1 MKVRKIITPSILE
14 WHNGQL
20 PFSVNRLNKLIR
32 TVLFSSGF
40 FFTLSCQLH
49 AEEYF
54 NPALLSVGEEQ
65 PTAAVVADLSH
76 FEAGA
81 QAPGIYRVSV
91 YVNNYFIDDRD
102 VDFSLN
108 DKNELMPNFT
118 VADYEYMGLRSSA
131 VPQLTAE
138 DKNTPVNDIRQ
149 LIPAARLDFNFSEQR
164 LDISIPQM
172 LVKQRARGETAP
184 ASWNQGLPAALLNYN
199 ISGNQSRRLA
209 GQQGTSEVLYANLRG
224 GLNLGPWRLRSYS
237 TYQQRSDSRQ
247 GGSSS
252 FDVISTYLQR
262 DIHAIKGQLI
272 LGDSATP
279 ADVFDSVQFQ
289 GGQLVSD
296 DSMLPDSLRG
306 FAPVIR
312 GVSESG
318 AEVTIRQ
325 NGSVIYQSYVPP
337 GPFEINDLYPA
348 SLSGD
353 LVVTV
358 KENDGSER
366 TFSQP
371 YSSIAIMQ
379 REGQLKYAMT
389 IGKLRNSGGAITT
402 GAAKFVQGTLIYGLP
417 NAITVY
423 GGMQLA
429 KEYLSASAGIG
440 LGIGRLGAISAD
452 ITQSSATLPNGEKS
466 QGQSYRLRYSRSIV
480 ETGTSVSLAAYRYST
495 EGYYTLQD
503 AMTNPADGLN
513 GALNR
518 NYRPRGEFQVM
529 LNQSLGD
536 AGSMY
541 VSGSQ
546 RDYWNKPGNL
556 RTYTLGYNTNL
567 FGVSYGL
574 NLSQSQDSDSG
585 KEDRR
590 LALTASVPLSR
601 WLAGDS
607 RNSMQL
613 NYGMAHTKGQGTTQQ
628 AGLSGNALDNQLNY
642 NVSQT
647 LGNDNDTSNLS
658 ASYRGNSG
666 TVSAGYNRSQAQEQ
680 INYGLRGGIV
690 AHPYGVTL
698 SQEMSDTVALVRAPG
713 AANIKVNNQTGLSTD
728 WRGYAVM
735 PYMSPYRRTD
745 ISLDPQG
752 LGTNVALDQT
762 STSVTPTR
770 GAVVLADFKTQRGH
784 QVMMTLRKANGDYVP
799 FGATAKLLLNKG
811 EQNNGSIVGDEGLL
825 YISGMPDSGSL
836 EVQWG
841 RGADASCKVN
851 FNLKSASEN
860 QMDGVPLQVQ
870 SVCQNSEEV

>member
-1 MKVRKIITPSILE
+1 MESKS
-14 WHNGQL
+14 
-20 PFSVNRLNKLIR
+20 KLIIKFSPLSAKR
-32 TVLFSSGF
+32 FKNGSLECTSYCSVFFAGIAFLLFNPANAGV
-40 FFTLSCQLH
+40 
-49 AEEYF
+49 YF
-54 NPALLSVGEEQ
+54 NPAFLSVGNRASIVESL
-65 PTAAVVADLSH
+65 ADLSH
-76 FEAGA
+76 FEKGY
-81 QAPGIYRVSV
+81 QAAGIYRVSI
-91 YVNNYFIDDRD
+91 Y
-102 VDFSLN
+102 LN
-108 DKNELMPNFT
+108 DVYLSDEDVEFANDKSNALYPKFSREK
-118 VADYEYMGLRSSA
+118 YESMGIIFNSKDDLDKIPDDEIIKDLGEIIPSA
-131 VPQLTAE
+131 S
-138 DKNTPVNDIRQ
+138 
-149 LIPAARLDFNFSEQR
+149 ARFNFSQLR
-164 LDISIPQM
+164 LDLSVPQILISRQ
-172 LVKQRARGETAP
+172 ARGYVDP
-184 ASWNQGLPAALLNYN
+184 SSWEAGLPAALLNYN
-199 ISGNQSRRLA
+199 ISGNQTRQLDVREDKS
-209 GQQGTSEVLYANLRG
+209 QSLYASLRG
-224 GLNLGPWRLRSYS
+224 GLNLGYWRLRSYA
-237 TYQQRSDSRQ
+237 TYQQRLNSYQRVKD
-247 GGSSS
+247 
-252 FDVISTYLQR
+252 FNIISTYLQR
-262 DIHAIKGQLI
+262 DIHSIKGQLT

-440 LGIGRLGAISAD
+440 LGIGRLGAVSAD

-503 AMTNPADGLN
+503 AMTNPADALN

-541 VSGSQ
+541 ISGSQ

-556 RTYTLGYNTNL
+556 RTYTLGYNTNV

-613 NYGMAHTKGQGTTQQ
+613 NYGMAHAKGQGTTQQ

-647 LGNDNDTSNLS
+647 LGNDNNTSNLS

-735 PYMSPYRRTD
+735 PYMTPYRRTH

-799 FGATAKLLLNKG
+799 FGATAKLLLNEG

-841 RGADASCKVN
+841 RGADASCQVR

>member
-1 MKVRKIITPSILE
+1 MKHNIMHILP
-14 WHNGQL
+14 
-20 PFSVNRLNKLIR
+20 PFSGSIGLSPLASVISLAIYASNVVLIDNAY
-32 TVLFSSGF
+32 
-40 FFTLSCQLH
+40 
-49 AEEYF
+49 AEDYF
-54 NPALLSVGEEQ
+54 NPALLAMPGEQMPEGI
-65 PTAAVVADLSH
+65 VADLSH
-76 FEAGA
+76 FSAGG
-81 QAPGIYRVSV
+81 QAPGEYPVKV
-91 YVNNYFIDDRD
+91 YVNNQYIDEAGIFFDAD
-102 VDFSLN
+102 EN
-108 DKNELMPNFT
+108 DKLYPKLT
-118 VADYEYMGLRSSA
+118 IADYEKYGLQINSIEALRVLPSNQI
-131 VPQLTAE
+131 V
-138 DKNTPVNDIRQ
+138 KNIRDY
-149 LIPAARLDFNFSEQR
+149 IPAASTNFRFFEQR

-172 LVKQRARGETAP
+172 LMQRRVRGEVDP
-184 ASWNQGLPAALLNYN
+184 ATWDNGLSAAMLNYTVT
-199 ISGNQSRRLA
+199 GNQTRELSKQ
-209 GQQGTSEVLYANLRG
+209 GGTSQTIFSYMRG
-224 GLNLGPWRLRSYS
+224 GLNAGAWRLRSNA
-237 TYQQRSDSRQ
+237 TFQRSQ
-247 GGSSS
+247 SSS
-252 FDVISTYLQR
+252 QGSNDSFNVISTYLQR
-262 DIHAIKGQLI
+262 DVRAIKGQLI
-272 LGDSATP
+272 LGETATP

-337 GPFEINDLYPA
+337 GPFEINDLYPS

-440 LGIGRLGAISAD
+440 LGIGRLGAVSAD

-503 AMTNPADGLN
+503 AMTNPSDALN

-546 RDYWNKPGNL
+546 RDYWNKAGNL
-556 RTYTLGYNTNL
+556 RTYTLGYNTNV

-613 NYGMAHTKGQGTTQQ
+613 NYGMAHAKGQGTTQQ

-647 LGNDNDTSNLS
+647 LGNDNNTSNLS

-735 PYMSPYRRTD
+735 PYMTPYRRTD

-752 LGTNVALDQT
+752 LGTSVALDQT

-799 FGATAKLLLNKG
+799 FGATAKLLLKEG

-841 RGADASCKVN
+841 RGADASCQVR

>member
-1 MKVRKIITPSILE
+1 MD
-14 WHNGQL
+14 
-20 PFSVNRLNKLIR
+20 NKLKFKKCIDGTHENVMPCTLTFLNQAIR
-32 TVLFSSGF
+32 FIIYSGF
-40 FFTLSCQLH
+40 TVTLLASSAY
-49 AEEYF
+49 AEDYF
-54 NPALLSVGEEQ
+54 NPALLSVGSGSVSNGA
-65 PTAAVVADLSH
+65 PADLSH
-76 FEAGA
+76 FQVGG
-81 QAPGIYRVSV
+81 QASGVYRVSIIFNNQ
-91 YVNNYFIDDRD
+91 YVEDRD
-102 VDFSLN
+102 VTFFLDA
-108 DKNELMPNFT
+108 DNELMPTFT
-118 VADYEYMGLRSSA
+118 VADYEQLGVRIDA
-131 VPQLTAE
+131 VPALSHLAAE
-138 DKNTPVNDIRQ
+138 DEVQDIRQ
-149 LIPAARLDFNFSEQR
+149 AIPAANIDFQFSSQQ
-164 LDISIPQM
+164 LNISVPQM
-172 LVKQRARGETAP
+172 LTKRRPQGEVD
-184 ASWNQGLPAALLNYN
+184 SSQWNQGVTAALLNYSL
-199 ISGNQSRRLA
+199 SGNQTRYSGNSQNTRN
-209 GQQGTSEVLYANLRG
+209 SLYANLRG
-224 GLNLGPWRLRSYS
+224 GINLGGWRLRNYS
-237 TYQQRSDSRQ
+237 VYQQQSVVRGGNRSE
-247 GGSSS
+247 
-252 FDVISTYLQR
+252 FNVISTYLQR
-262 DIHAIKGQLI
+262 DIHAIKGQLV
-272 LGDSATP
+272 LGDSSTP

-289 GGQLVSD
+289 GGQLISD
-296 DSMLPDSLRG
+296 DSMLPQSQRG
-306 FAPVIR
+306 FAPIIR

-318 AEVTIRQ
+318 GEVTVRQ
-325 NGSVIYQSYVPP
+325 NGSVIYQTYVPP
-337 GPFEINDLYPA
+337 GAFEINDLYPA
-348 SLSGD
+348 TLSGD

-440 LGIGRLGAISAD
+440 LGIGRLGAVSAD

-503 AMTNPADGLN
+503 AMTNPADALN

-556 RTYTLGYNTNL
+556 RTYTLGYNTNV

-613 NYGMAHTKGQGTTQQ
+613 NYGMAHAKGQGTTQQ

-647 LGNDNDTSNLS
+647 LGNDNNTSNLS

-735 PYMSPYRRTD
+735 PYMTPYRRTD

-752 LGTNVALDQT
+752 LGTSVALDQT

-799 FGATAKLLLNKG
+799 FGATAKLLLKEG

-841 RGADASCKVN
+841 RGADASCQVR

>member
-1 MKVRKIITPSILE
+1 MRKNNKENNKENNNEKYIPSNLRVKLLNFFVRHAIFTGGVFLSL
-14 WHNGQL
+14 NG
-20 PFSVNRLNKLIR
+20 
-32 TVLFSSGF
+32 TVL
-40 FFTLSCQLH
+40 
-49 AEEYF
+49 ADEYF
-54 NPALLSVGEEQ
+54 NPALLSMQGQDVNSD
-65 PTAAVVADLSH
+65 VADLSH
-76 FEAGA
+76 FSSGA
-81 QAPGIYRVSV
+81 QLPGEYRVSL
-91 YVNNYFIDDRD
+91 YINDQFIGDEKVNFIAGDGKQLLPEFTRAQYEQFGVRTNAVNGLSDRA
-102 VDFSLN
+102 N
-108 DKNELMPNFT
+108 DEVIK
-118 VADYEYMGLRSSA
+118 
-131 VPQLTAE
+131 
-138 DKNTPVNDIRQ
+138 DIRDY
-149 LIPAARLDFNFSEQR
+149 IPSARSDFLFSEQR
-164 LDISIPQM
+164 LKLSIPQLLM
-172 LVKQRARGETAP
+172 KRRAQGEADP
-184 ASWNQGLPAALLNYN
+184 SSWQQGLHAALLNYA
-199 ISGNQSRRLA
+199 ITGNHTRDPGRLNA
-209 GQQGTSEVLYANLRG
+209 SANDSLYSNLRG
-224 GLNLGPWRLRSYS
+224 GVNFGAWRLRSYA
-237 TYQQRSDSRQ
+237 TYQKRSSTRNN
-247 GGSSS
+247 SNS

-262 DIHAIKGQLI
+262 DIHAIKGQLT
-272 LGDSATP
+272 LGDTATP

-325 NGSVIYQSYVPP
+325 NGSTIYQSYVPP

-353 LVVTV
+353 LVVTI

-389 IGKLRNSGGAITT
+389 IGKLRNSGGAISAS
-402 GAAKFVQGTLIYGLP
+402 AAKFVQGTLIYGLP

-429 KEYLSASAGIG
+429 KEYLSASVGVG
-440 LGIGRLGAISAD
+440 LGIGRLGAVSAD
-452 ITQSSATLPNGEKS
+452 ITQSNATLPNGEKS

-480 ETGTSVSLAAYRYST
+480 DTGTSVSLAAYRYST

-503 AMTNPADGLN
+503 AMTNPGDAIDG
-513 GALNR
+513 GFNR
-518 NYRPRGEFQVM
+518 NYRPRGEFQLMV
-529 LNQSLGD
+529 NQSLGD
-536 AGSMY
+536 IGSMY

-556 RTYTLGYNTNL
+556 RTYTLGYNTNV
-567 FGVSYGL
+567 FGISYGM

-607 RNSMQL
+607 RNTMQL

-642 NVSQT
+642 NLSQT
-647 LGNDNDTSNLS
+647 LGNDSNTSNLS

-666 TVSAGYNRSQAQEQ
+666 TVSAGYNRSHAQEQ

-690 AHPYGVTL
+690 AHPYGITL
-698 SQEMSDTVALVRAPG
+698 AQELGDTVALVRAPG

-752 LGTNVALDQT
+752 LGNNVALDQT

-784 QVMMTLRKANGDYVP
+784 QVMMTLRKANGDFVP
-799 FGATAKLLLNKG
+799 FGATANLLLDEG

-825 YISGMPDSGSL
+825 YISGMPDSGTLS
-836 EVQWG
+836 VQWG
-841 RGADASCKVN
+841 RGADASCRVS

-860 QMDGVPLQVQ
+860 QIDGVPLQVEN
-870 SVCQNSEEV
+870 VCQNREGT

>member
-1 MKVRKIITPSILE
+1 MENKEAIGWKCSSMITKHRCNDKFE
-14 WHNGQL
+14 
-20 PFSVNRLNKLIR
+20 SVIR
-32 TVLFSSGF
+32 YSVLFLGMVVFGNPSAN
-40 FFTLSCQLH
+40 
-49 AEEYF
+49 AELYF
-54 NPALLSVGEEQ
+54 NPNFLSVGDGV
-65 PTAAVVADLSH
+65 PTVAPSVDLSH
-76 FEAGA
+76 FESGN
-81 QAPGIYRVSV
+81 QVPGIYRVSI
-91 YVNNYFIDDRD
+91 YLNNSYI
-102 VDFSLN
+102 N
-108 DKNELMPNFT
+108 DKDVEFGIDTEN
-118 VADYEYMGLRSSA
+118 G
-131 VPQLTAE
+131 
-138 DKNTPVNDIRQ
+138 
-149 LIPAARLDFNFSEQR
+149 LIPRLTRAQYESMGVNFNSHTDLNEIPENKIIENLQGLIPSASTKLNFSQMRLDLSV
-164 LDISIPQM
+164 PQM
-172 LVKQRARGETAP
+172 LVNRQARGYVDPTTWDA
-184 ASWNQGLPAALLNYN
+184 GIPAALLNY
-199 ISGNQSRRLA
+199 SVTGNQTRRP
-209 GQQGTSEVLYANLRG
+209 GFKNGNNQSLYANIRG
-224 GLNLGPWRLRSYS
+224 GINLDNWRLRSYA
-237 TYQQRSDSRQ
+237 TYQQRQDSYRRVNR
-247 GGSSS
+247 
-252 FDVISTYLQR
+252 FDIISTYLQR
-262 DIHAIKGQLI
+262 DIHSIKGQLT

-389 IGKLRNSGGAITT
+389 IGKLRNSGGAIAT

-440 LGIGRLGAISAD
+440 LGIGRLGAVSAD
-452 ITQSSATLPNGEKS
+452 ITQSNATLPNGEKS

-799 FGATAKLLLNKG
+799 FGATAKLLLDEG
-811 EQNNGSIVGDEGLL
+811 EQNNSSIVGDEGLL

>member
-1 MKVRKIITPSILE
+1 MG
-14 WHNGQL
+14 NA
-20 PFSVNRLNKLIR
+20 F
-32 TVLFSSGF
+32 
-40 FFTLSCQLH
+40 
-49 AEEYF
+49 AAEYF
-54 NPALLSVGEEQ
+54 NPELLSLPSERSKS
-65 PTAAVVADLSH
+65 AKIADLSH
-76 FEAGA
+76 FEAGG
-81 QAPGIYRVSV
+81 QAPGEYKVAL
-91 YVNNYFIDDRD
+91 YLNNQLVDEREINFQSDDD
-102 VDFSLN
+102 ITL
-108 DKNELMPNFT
+108 L
-118 VADYEYMGLRSSA
+118 
-131 VPQLTAE
+131 PQLTRDQYE
-138 DKNTPVNDIRQ
+138 Q
-149 LIPAARLDFNFSEQR
+149 LGVRVGAIEGLKDLPGEAVISNLKEYIPSASADFRFNEMRLE
-164 LDISIPQM
+164 LSIPQM
-172 LVKQRARGETAP
+172 LVKQRVKGYVDP
-184 ASWNQGLPAALLNYN
+184 ASWNQGLTAALLNY
-199 ISGNQSRRLA
+199 SVTGNQTRSLSNRS
-209 GQQGTSEVLYANLRG
+209 QGTNNALYANLRG
-224 GLNLGPWRLRSYS
+224 GLNLGPWRLRSYG

-262 DIHAIKGQLI
+262 DIHAIKGQLT

-312 GVSESG
+312 GVSETG

-389 IGKLRNSGGAITT
+389 IGKLRNSGGAIST
-402 GAAKFVQGTLIYGLP
+402 GEAKFVQGTLIYGLP
-417 NAITVY
+417 NANTVY

-452 ITQSSATLPNGEKS
+452 ITQSSTTLPNGEKN

-503 AMTNPADGLN
+503 AMTNPADAMN

-518 NYRPRGEFQVM
+518 NYRPRGEFQIM

-556 RTYTLGYNTNL
+556 RTYTLGYNTNV

-613 NYGMAHTKGQGTTQQ
+613 NYGMAHAKGQGTTHQ
-628 AGLSGNALDNQLNY
+628 AGLSGTALDNQLNY

-647 LGNDNDTSNLS
+647 LGDDNNTSNLS

-666 TVSAGYNRSQAQEQ
+666 TVSAGYNRSQSQEQ

-735 PYMSPYRRTD
+735 PYMTPYRRTD

-799 FGATAKLLLNKG
+799 FGATAKLLLNEG

-841 RGADASCKVN
+841 RGADALCKVN

-870 SVCQNSEEV
+870 SVCQNSEDV

>member
-1 MKVRKIITPSILE
+1 MKEKNNIRHDFFCLSLGESFEKTISLSFIGRAILIGVCLTPASNV
-14 WHNGQL
+14 W
-20 PFSVNRLNKLIR
+20 
-32 TVLFSSGF
+32 
-40 FFTLSCQLH
+40 
-49 AEEYF
+49 AEMKF
-54 NPALLSVGEEQ
+54 NPALLRIGDS
-65 PTAAVVADLSH
+65 AAAIPDGIELSH
-76 FEAGA
+76 FEKGS
-81 QAPGIYRVSV
+81 QAPGEYLVSIYLNGKFIEEQIVRFDNNDVNKLVPEISLAKYKDLGLRVDAI
-91 YVNNYFIDDRD
+91 NG
-102 VDFSLN
+102 L
-108 DKNELMPNFT
+108 NELPEDQ
-118 VADYEYMGLRSSA
+118 V
-131 VPQLTAE
+131 VPEL
-138 DKNTPVNDIRQ
+138 NRY
-149 LIPAARLDFNFSEQR
+149 IPAASVEFSFNEMR

-172 LVKQRARGETAP
+172 LVNRKANGYIDP
-184 ASWNQGLPAALLNYN
+184 KYWGQGLPVALLNY
-199 ISGNQSRRLA
+199 SLTGNQTRLNKSN
-209 GQQGTSEVLYANLRG
+209 GQGGNSSIFANLRG
-224 GLNLGPWRLRSYS
+224 GFNLGAWRLRSYG
-237 TYQQRSDSRQ
+237 TYQHRSDSYGGRQ
-247 GGSSS
+247 T

-262 DIHAIKGQLI
+262 DIHAIKGQLT
-272 LGDSATP
+272 LGDSATL

-389 IGKLRNSGGAITT
+389 IGKLRNSSGAITT

-440 LGIGRLGAISAD
+440 LGIGRLGAVSAD
-452 ITQSSATLPNGEKS
+452 ITQSNATLPNGEKS

-503 AMTNPADGLN
+503 AMINPADGIN

-529 LNQSLGD
+529 LNQSLGE

-567 FGVSYGL
+567 FGVSYGM

-647 LGNDNDTSNLS
+647 LGNDNNTSNLS

-770 GAVVLADFKTQRGH
+770 GAVVLANFKTQRGH

-799 FGATAKLLLNKG
+799 FGASAKLLLNEG
-811 EQNNGSIVGDEGLL
+811 EQSNSSIVGDEGLL
-825 YISGMPDSGSL
+825 YISGMPDTGSL

-841 RGADASCKVN
+841 RGADASCQVR

-870 SVCQNSEEV
+870 SVCQNSEEA

>member
-1 MKVRKIITPSILE
+1 MPKQLIKNKEQDVSAEWRITYLSKHIRQALFAGSLFFCA
-14 WHNGQL
+14 N
-20 PFSVNRLNKLIR
+20 STVN
-32 TVLFSSGF
+32 
-40 FFTLSCQLH
+40 

-54 NPALLSVGEEQ
+54 NPALLSLNGQDV
-65 PTAAVVADLSH
+65 TAEIADLSH
-76 FEAGA
+76 FSSGS
-81 QAPGIYRVSV
+81 QAPGEYRVTLYINDQ
-91 YVNNYFIDDRD
+91 YVGEKNVNFISGADKQLLPEFTRAQYDQLGVRTDAVIGLSDLANDD
-102 VDFSLN
+102 VI
-108 DKNELMPNFT
+108 K
-118 VADYEYMGLRSSA
+118 
-131 VPQLTAE
+131 
-138 DKNTPVNDIRQ
+138 DIREF
-149 LIPAARLDFNFSEQR
+149 IPSARSDFQFSEQR
-164 LDISIPQM
+164 LKLSIPQM
-172 LVKQRARGETAP
+172 LMKRRAQGEADP
-184 ASWNQGLPAALLNYN
+184 ESWQQGIPAALLNYA
-199 ISGNQSRRLA
+199 ITGNRTKDQSRANGSTNDALF
-209 GQQGTSEVLYANLRG
+209 TSLRG
-224 GLNLGPWRLRSYS
+224 GVNLGAWRLRSYA
-237 TYQQRSDSRQ
+237 TYQQRSSASQ
-247 GGSSS
+247 SSS
-252 FDVISTYLQR
+252 NFDVISTYLQR
-262 DIHAIKGQLI
+262 DVHAIKGQLI

-389 IGKLRNSGGAITT
+389 IGKLRNSGGAIST

-440 LGIGRLGAISAD
+440 LGIGRLGAVSAD

-503 AMTNPADGLN
+503 AMTNPADALN

-556 RTYTLGYNTNL
+556 RTYTLGYNTNV

-613 NYGMAHTKGQGTTQQ
+613 NYGMAHAKGQGTTQQ

-647 LGNDNDTSNLS
+647 LGNDNNTSNLS

-799 FGATAKLLLNKG
+799 FGATAKLLLKEG

-841 RGADASCKVN
+841 RGADASCQVR

>member
-1 MKVRKIITPSILE
+1 MKLNIMFY
-14 WHNGQL
+14 L
-20 PFSVNRLNKLIR
+20 PLLPGGIRLSPLAYVVSLAICASSVVLINKA
-32 TVLFSSGF
+32 
-40 FFTLSCQLH
+40 H
-49 AEEYF
+49 AEDYF
-54 NPALLSVGEEQ
+54 NPALLAMPGEQIPEG
-65 PTAAVVADLSH
+65 TIADLSH
-76 FEAGA
+76 FSAGG
-81 QAPGIYRVSV
+81 QAPGEYPVKV
-91 YVNNYFIDDRD
+91 YVNNQYIDDKTIIFD
-102 VDFSLN
+102 ANSNNQLN
-108 DKNELMPNFT
+108 PRLT
-118 VADYEYMGLRSSA
+118 IADYESLGLRVNSVEA
-131 VPQLTAE
+131 LRAL
-138 DKNTPVNDIRQ
+138 PVDQVVENIRDV
-149 LIPAARLDFNFSEQR
+149 IPAASTDFRFFEQR

-172 LVKQRARGETAP
+172 LMQRRARGEVDP
-184 ASWNQGLPAALLNYN
+184 ASWDNGLPVALLNYT
-199 ISGNQSRRLA
+199 ITGNQTRELA
-209 GQQGTSEVLYANLRG
+209 QRGGTSQALFTYMRG
-224 GLNLGPWRLRSYS
+224 GLNAGAWRLRSNA
-237 TYQQRSDSRQ
+237 TYQRSQ
-247 GGSSS
+247 SSS
-252 FDVISTYLQR
+252 QGSNNSFNIISTYLQR
-262 DIHAIKGQLI
+262 DVRAINGQLT
-272 LGDSATP
+272 LGDTATP

-289 GGQLVSD
+289 GGQLISD
-296 DSMLPDSLRG
+296 ESMLPDSLRG

-312 GVSESG
+312 GVSDSG

-325 NGSVIYQSYVPP
+325 NDSVIYQSYVPP
-337 GPFEINDLYPA
+337 GPFEITDLYPA

-353 LVVTV
+353 LVVTI

-379 REGQLKYAMT
+379 REGQLKYAMAV
-389 IGKLRNSGGAITT
+389 GRLRSSGGSITA

-423 GGMQLA
+423 GGIQLA
-429 KEYLSASAGIG
+429 KEYMAASVGLGIG
-440 LGIGRLGAISAD
+440 LGNFGAVSAD
-452 ITQSSATLPNGEKS
+452 ITQSDATLPNGDKS
-466 QGQSYRLRYSRSIV
+466 QGQSYRLRYSRSIL

-495 EGYYTLQD
+495 EGYYNLQD
-503 AMTNPADGLN
+503 AFTEVQN
-513 GALNR
+513 GEINR
-518 NYRPRGEFQVM
+518 NYRPRGEFLVT

-541 VSGSQ
+541 LSGSQ
-546 RDYWNKPGNL
+546 RDYWNKSGTL
-556 RTYTLGYNTNL
+556 RTWTMGYNTSL
-567 FGVSYGL
+567 LGIGYGL
-574 NLSQSQDSDSG
+574 NFSQSQDSDSG

-590 LALTASVPLSR
+590 FALTASVPLSR
-601 WLAGDS
+601 WLAGGDSAS
-607 RNSMQL
+607 RNSMQM
-613 NYGMAHTKGQGTTQQ
+613 NYGLTHSQGQGTAQR
-628 AGLSGNALDNQLNY
+628 AGLSGSALANNQLNY
-642 NVSQT
+642 NVSQSVARET
-647 LGNDNDTSNLS
+647 HSTNLG
-658 ASYRGNSG
+658 ASYRGRSG
-666 TVSAGYNRSQAQEQ
+666 VLSAGYNRSNTQEQ
-680 INYGLRGGIV
+680 INYGLQGGIL
-690 AHPYGVTL
+690 AHPYGITL
-698 SQEMSDTVALVRAPG
+698 AQDMGETATLIRAPG

-799 FGATAKLLLNKG
+799 FGATAKLLLDEG

>member
-1 MKVRKIITPSILE
+1 MIIGE
-14 WHNGQL
+14 A
-20 PFSVNRLNKLIR
+20 F
-32 TVLFSSGF
+32 
-40 FFTLSCQLH
+40 
-49 AEEYF
+49 ADDYF
-54 NPALLSVGEEQ
+54 NPALLSMPGERNSV
-65 PTAAVVADLSH
+65 AKIADLSH
-76 FEAGA
+76 FEAGG
-81 QAPGIYRVSV
+81 QAPGEYKVAL
-91 YVNNYFIDDRD
+91 YLNNQFIDERD
-102 VDFSLN
+102 V
-108 DKNELMPNFT
+108 NFQ
-118 VADYEYMGLRSSA
+118 SSTNNMLL
-131 VPQLTAE
+131 PQLTRHQYEQIGLRVDALE
-138 DKNTPVNDIRQ
+138 GLKELPDDAIVNLQ
-149 LIPAARLDFNFSEQR
+149 EYIPSASADLRFSEMRLDLSV
-164 LDISIPQM
+164 PQM
-172 LVKQRARGETAP
+172 LVKRRARGYVDP
-184 ASWNQGLPAALLNYN
+184 SSWDQGLTAALLNYN
-199 ISGNQSRRLA
+199 VTGNQTRSLSDHS
-209 GQQGTSEVLYANLRG
+209 QGTNSSLYTNLRG
-224 GLNLGPWRLRSYS
+224 GLNMGSWRLRSYA
-237 TYQQRSDSRQ
+237 TYQQRNDARQ
-247 GGSSS
+247 GSNSN

-262 DIHAIKGQLI
+262 DIHVIKGQLT

-440 LGIGRLGAISAD
+440 LGIGRLGAVSAD

-503 AMTNPADGLN
+503 AMTNPSDALN

-546 RDYWNKPGNL
+546 RDYWNKAGNL
-556 RTYTLGYNTNL
+556 RTYTLGYNTNV

-613 NYGMAHTKGQGTTQQ
+613 NYGMAHAKGQGTTQQ

-647 LGNDNDTSNLS
+647 LGNDNNTSNLS

-735 PYMSPYRRTD
+735 PYMTPYRRTD

-799 FGATAKLLLNKG
+799 FGATAKLLLKEG

-836 EVQWG
+836 DVQWG
-841 RGADASCKVN
+841 RGADASCQVR